1 MSLREQFEA
10 ILDVILKAAWTRKW
24 VGRPFGPLRLAGP
37 PNLFLFCSSTQKHPH
52 ESRAHATPKTQESRH
67 KPPKRPK
74 TKSGA
79 HHHIYVRMSL
89 QQITAPSMRA
99 GRHLWEMMDLSRFGP
114 ICPLL
119 AVSAAFLA
127 CWGPLESPSFSLCA
141 SEGAQRASGTPHP
154 PGAPPAPTT
163 TFSVFFSCQCARC
176 DTACCDTA
184 RCDTARC
191 DTATWRAKRLGA
203 VSH

>member
-127 CWGPLESPSFSLCA
+127 CWGSIRVPPFQFVLQWGRPESL
-141 SEGAQRASGTPHP
+141 GT
-154 PGAPPAPTT
+154 PPAPRGG
-163 TFSVFFSCQCARC
+163 VAGARG
-176 DTACCDTA
+176 
-184 RCDTARC
+184 
-191 DTATWRAKRLGA
+191 RLLLHA
-203 VSH
+203 DRSLWSLF